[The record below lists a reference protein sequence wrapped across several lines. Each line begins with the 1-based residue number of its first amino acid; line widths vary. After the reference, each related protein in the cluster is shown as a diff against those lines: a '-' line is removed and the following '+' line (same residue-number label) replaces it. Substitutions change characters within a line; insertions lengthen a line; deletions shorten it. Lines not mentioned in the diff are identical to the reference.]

1 MFAGKV
7 STSFDTKKLIDL
19 RASLD
24 AMEIS
29 SSPFTVGTSFPR
41 KGVHW
46 VCPAI
51 VVQVAF
57 IEWTRHGKLRHP
69 RVLAVRFDKA
79 VRDVVREMP

>member
-46 VCPAI
+46 VRPAI